1 MRLLRLGDPSSYHL
15 ARECPFNKQ
24 HETVVPGEAIAPMD
38 NLANLELE

>member
-1 MRLLRLGDPSSYHL
+1 MGLLRLGDPSSYHL

-24 HETVVPGEAIAPMD
+24 HKTVVPGEAVASVD